1 MGSKP
6 FLAGEKPNLG
16 DLAVYACI
24 RAIEGMDA
32 HKVSRDEQALKVAC
46 RSFSSH
52 DVTGLPDATLP
63 LWIICVCD
71 RIF

>member
-1 MGSKP
+1 VGSKP

-32 HKVSRDEQALKVAC
+32 HKVSRDEQALKSPVDLLA
-46 RSFSSH
+46 
-52 DVTGLPDATLP
+52 AMM
-63 LWIICVCD
+63 
-71 RIF
+71 